1 MIWQILA
8 GFCIMTALIF
18 MAFGVIGI
26 FRFRTFY
33 ARILITS
40 KAEIVGFLTMMLGI
54 MLSAGL
60 SFFSLKVG
68 LITALVLLTNPIATH
83 AITRSAHNSGYKVR
97 KDDEP

>member
-1 MIWQILA
+1 MIREILS
-8 GFCIMTALIF
+8 GSLMVVALVF

-26 FRFRTFY
+26 FRFHNFY

-40 KAEIVGFLTMMLGI
+40 KAEIVGFLTMMASI

-68 LITALVLLTNPIATH
+68 LITALVMLTNPIATH
-83 AITRSAHNSGYKVR
+83 AIARSAHISGYKIR
-97 KDDEP
+97 KDDE